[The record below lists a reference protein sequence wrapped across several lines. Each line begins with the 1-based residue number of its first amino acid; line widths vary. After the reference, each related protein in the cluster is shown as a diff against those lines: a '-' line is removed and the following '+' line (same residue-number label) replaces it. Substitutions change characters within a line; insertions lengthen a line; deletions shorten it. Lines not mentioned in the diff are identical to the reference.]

1 MHFEGDNMRLRN
13 YLTAGAGTMLLLVIT
28 GCSGGD
34 GIAAL
39 DREAA
44 PEDHL
49 PSYASSEH
57 IDVASGRRVAQKDD
71 VSYFI
76 SKMHEGPGFCII
88 RVKGQDDT
96 AWGAAC
102 GGGTGQV
109 VTHRTTDIPGS
120 ATLVTDGYPTQDL
133 EQDGWIKITDN
144 ILIQ

>member
-1 MHFEGDNMRLRN
+1 MRLRN

-44 PEDHL
+44 PEDQL

-76 SKMHEGPGFCII
+76 SKMHEGAGAHLEIE
-88 RVKGQDDT
+88 GQRISS
-96 AWGAAC
+96 WGLRL
-102 GGGTGQV
+102 
-109 VTHRTTDIPGS
+109 HRRRLRIDVGALALLGS
-120 ATLVTDGYPTQDL
+120 
-133 EQDGWIKITDN
+133 
-144 ILIQ
+144 